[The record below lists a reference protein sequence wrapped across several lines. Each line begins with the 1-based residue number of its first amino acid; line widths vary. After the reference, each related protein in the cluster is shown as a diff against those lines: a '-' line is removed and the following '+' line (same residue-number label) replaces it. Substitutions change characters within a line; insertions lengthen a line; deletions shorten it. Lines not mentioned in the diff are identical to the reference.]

1 VSAGVGAHGED
12 MSLRV
17 IVCVECRAVS
27 STPSVRG
34 WRGFRVEDASLGEP
48 PELAFYCPSCAVSE
62 LGRPLPVPK
71 TNGRRWRDANKGA
84 AMTFRVTLT
93 AVPLSVADEE
103 IASAFDV
110 VSAVGGSGVSVLRG
124 GDDEQTRVEFDLVAQ
139 NDGHARRLALEAL
152 ETLEAVTPSAPGG
165 WVLAAVDL
173 TWT

>member
-1 VSAGVGAHGED
+1 

-17 IVCVECRAVS
+17 IVCVECQAAS
-27 STPSVRG
+27 ATPSVRG
-34 WRGFRVEDASLGEP
+34 WRGVRVDHAELGEA

-62 LGRPLPVPK
+62 LGRPLPV
-71 TNGRRWRDANKGA
+71 NEARGRRWRDANKGA
-84 AMTFRVTLT
+84 AMTFRVAVT

-110 VSAVGGSGVSVLRG
+110 VAAAGGSGVSVSRG
-124 GDDEQTRVEFDLVAQ
+124 GDAGPTRVEFDLVAQ

-152 ETLEAVTPSAPGG
+152 ETLDAVTPSVPGG

>member
-1 VSAGVGAHGED
+1 

-17 IVCVECRAVS
+17 IVCVECRAAS
-27 STPSVRG
+27 ATPSVRG
-34 WRGFRVEDASLGEP
+34 WRGFRVEDVELGEP

-62 LGRPLPVPK
+62 LGRPLPVQK
-71 TNGRRWRDANKGA
+71 THGRRWRDANKGG
-84 AMTFRVTLT
+84 AMTFRVALE

-124 GDDEQTRVEFDLVAQ
+124 GDADQTRVEFDLVAQ

-152 ETLEAVTPSAPGG
+152 ETLDAATQSVPGG